1 MHKKFL
7 CIKKE
12 KTRILTVKTGK
23 EECVMNSLKNGL
35 QLVAVLMLLAILGL
49 AVWYILFYMPGSGN
63 LADGTLVE
71 QTFDAAERLVTT

>member
-1 MHKKFL
+1 
-7 CIKKE
+7 
-12 KTRILTVKTGK
+12 
-23 EECVMNSLKNGL
+23 MNSLKNGL
-35 QLVAVLMLLAILGL
+35 QLLAVLMLLAILGL